1 MAFAGPWPF
10 LRAQGLCRF
19 WLDWSLGH
27 HPSCLRG
34 PTGSVSAWLGSG
46 HPIRANS
53 AGHDRPLDTRYSKV
67 ARPPTASTRLPPAQA
82 QGCRGPFLSP
92 SITPGACFPLRRM
105 RKLALRKGRGTCRG
119 QSAGRLQGSAPAALG
134 PCSSTAFSATSPSP
148 SAPRFSQTAPTHPW
162 ADQGA
167 EGPERE
173 AEHASSGA
181 PLAPDDGNY

>member
-27 HPSCLRG
+27 HLSCLRG

-119 QSAGRLQGSAPAALG
+119 QSAGRLAAGLGSCSPWPLLFHCFFGYVTQPFCTPVLPDCPYPPLG
-134 PCSSTAFSATSPSP
+134 RPGCRRARARS
-148 SAPRFSQTAPTHPW
+148 
-162 ADQGA
+162 
-167 EGPERE
+167 
-173 AEHASSGA
+173 
-181 PLAPDDGNY
+181 